1 MSLSASTTAP
11 RAALSR
17 ELNAFLVEF
26 SVALHKHTMYP
37 TGHPSLAPAAI
48 RVTERALRLLA
59 DRPMLAFGVARHQ
72 LIIDGVATDPN
83 QPVLR
88 RLAEVLHQHRLGA
101 VSILPGVESSEI
113 RSAIHLLAVEAG
125 EGVRPLGLEPA
136 GRLSQW
142 PHLRLHPLTLERLE
156 LV

>member
-1 MSLSASTTAP
+1 MNSAPPRLIVSVSSPATTAP
-11 RAALSR
+11 RTTLSR

-37 TGHPSLAPAAI
+37 SGHPSLAPAAA
-48 RVTERALRLLA
+48 RVTERALKLLE

-72 LIIDGVATDPN
+72 LIIDGVATDPG

-101 VSILPGVESSEI
+101 VSILPGVDSSEI
-113 RSAIHLLAVEAG
+113 GRKATFVDCGRSVSSDRAC
-125 EGVRPLGLEPA
+125 PA
-136 GRLSQW
+136 G
-142 PHLRLHPLTLERLE
+142 
-156 LV
+156 